1 MSETN
6 KRSYQHEVDVEIEDL
21 VTHVHT
27 EVVAEVISQVGE
39 RSSWTLEVCAR
50 YFQSLT
56 VVGNV
61 RVRMQEKKLWIL

>member
-39 RSSWTLEVCAR
+39 RSSRALEVCAR
-50 YFQSLT
+50 YFHSLT
-56 VVGNV
+56 VMGNV
-61 RVRMQEKKLWIL
+61 RVRMQEKN